1 MFEYDLC
8 NIFQYNLYQMRRCWP
23 PDQRLQVPAAGRG
36 LEQVFGR
43 QGARRYDP
51 TYLSTSVYIYISV
64 CLSIYQSIY
73 LSLYIYLSI
82 YHLSIYLSIYYLSTF
97 YQASNRIYQSY
108 QPINL
113 SILSTYQSINLIYL
127 INLSIYPSI
136 HLPSIHPSAYPS
148 IHRSHQSIN
157 LINLINP
164 SILSILS
171 TH

>member
-1 MFEYDLC
+1 
-8 NIFQYNLYQMRRCWP
+8 MRRCWP

-64 CLSIYQSIY
+64 CLSIYLYISIC
-73 LSLYIYLSI
+73 LFIIYLSI
-82 YHLSIYLSIYYLSTF
+82 YLSTIS
-97 YQASNRIYQSY
+97 QPSIKLPIESINLINQSIYQSY

-113 SILSTYQSINLIYL
+113 SILSI
-127 INLSIYPSI
+127 LSIYQFI
-136 HLPSIHPSAYPS
+136 HRSTYHQSIHPP
-148 IHRSHQSIN
+148 IHQSIDR
-157 LINLINP
+157 INP

-171 TH
+171 THQSYQSYQPINLINLINHTYQSYQ